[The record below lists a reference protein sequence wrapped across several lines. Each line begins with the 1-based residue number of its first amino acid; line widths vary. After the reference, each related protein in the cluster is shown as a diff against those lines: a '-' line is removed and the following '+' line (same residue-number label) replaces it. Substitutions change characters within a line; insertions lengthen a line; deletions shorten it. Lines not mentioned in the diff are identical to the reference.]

1 MASMNRPKIATHV
14 INENVTIDTTDR
26 EDHTFCGI
34 AFPVQCKTILPVER
48 VVIQSLS
55 VRGALGP
62 LTVWVTKSDEDSA
75 SEGNQRLNTT
85 RDRSNIRYNLRERVN
100 DATVMRGQMI
110 MKERYWEKVY
120 ERRHRPSFRDYC
132 ELDFGD
138 NPIIVKPGEIRG
150 IYIHSTEES
159 DQALVYDNQ
168 QNLKTYDDKFLT
180 VLPGRSHVSP
190 ELFGTRPIWGWGNA
204 WRDNREFVGRISYG
218 VVFKLWNP
226 SEHLSF
232 GGNFRGVTRVLFM
245 AQRRWESTF
254 SMLSDDCIFYIL
266 NMCRWDW
273 MKDTF
278 DGVRGHKKRL
288 RDLDA
293 DNNDDNTE
301 RDDDESEE
309 VNDDNDAAVVEAN
322 DADTE
327 RDDEI
332 ENALPN
338 EVEIA
343 AAEESSDDSDHVESD
358 AEESDGDD
366 DGGDDR
372 GGSTFQYT
380 YYDDAG
386 SSGEERE
393 AEALRDRQ
401 ERRRQMW
408 IRAHFGRQ
416 FVRVHSD
423 GNEDSEESE

>member
-1 MASMNRPKIATHV
+1 
-14 INENVTIDTTDR
+14 
-26 EDHTFCGI
+26 
-34 AFPVQCKTILPVER
+34 
-48 VVIQSLS
+48 
-55 VRGALGP
+55 
-62 LTVWVTKSDEDSA
+62 
-75 SEGNQRLNTT
+75 
-85 RDRSNIRYNLRERVN
+85 
-100 DATVMRGQMI
+100 
-110 MKERYWEKVY
+110 
-120 ERRHRPSFRDYC
+120 
-132 ELDFGD
+132 
-138 NPIIVKPGEIRG
+138 
-150 IYIHSTEES
+150 
-159 DQALVYDNQ
+159 
-168 QNLKTYDDKFLT
+168 
-180 VLPGRSHVSP
+180 
-190 ELFGTRPIWGWGNA
+190 
-204 WRDNREFVGRISYG
+204 
-218 VVFKLWNP
+218 
-226 SEHLSF
+226 
-232 GGNFRGVTRVLFM
+232 
-245 AQRRWESTF
+245 
-254 SMLSDDCIFYIL
+254 MLSDDCIFYIL

-309 VNDDNDAAVVEAN
+309 VNDDNDAAVVVEAN
-322 DADTE
+322 DADTA

-358 AEESDGDD
+358 VEESDGDD

>member
-1 MASMNRPKIATHV
+1 MIFFAEYSNSFR
-14 INENVTIDTTDR
+14 
-26 EDHTFCGI
+26 CY
-34 AFPVQCKTILPVER
+34 
-48 VVIQSLS
+48 LS
-55 VRGALGP
+55 QQP
-62 LTVWVTKSDEDSA
+62 
-75 SEGNQRLNTT
+75 
-85 RDRSNIRYNLRERVN
+85 
-100 DATVMRGQMI
+100 
-110 MKERYWEKVY
+110 
-120 ERRHRPSFRDYC
+120 RPSFRDYC

-232 GGNFRGVTRVLFM
+232 GGNFRGITRVLFM

-309 VNDDNDAAVVEAN
+309 VNDDNVAAVAVEAN

-358 AEESDGDD
+358 VEESDGDD